1 MIRELINSLN
11 ENLEYLICR
20 IKGNQIIIEAQS
32 SLSQVRCS
40 VFAIVNCDNEYFTF
54 DTGTFWDGRTQYDLY
69 SEAFT
74 PWKWQKELMEYANEV
89 GILFFSTPFDK
100 TAVDFLEG
108 LNVPAYKI
116 ASFEITDIPLIEYI
130 ASKGKPS
137 KREGF
142 SLSQEGL
149 TLNNSDN

>member
-54 DTGTFWDGRTQYDLY
+54 DTGTFWDGRTQYDLDLY

-74 PWKWQKELMEYANEV
+74 PWKWQRELMEYVNEV
-89 GILFFSTPFDK
+89 RIFLFSTFFNK
-100 TAVDFLEG
+100 NAVDFLEE
-108 LNVPAYKI
+108 LSVLAYKVAYLKI
-116 ASFEITDIPLIEYI
+116 RIFRLLSIQLL
-130 ASKGKPS
+130 KGN
-137 KREGF
+137 R
-142 SLSQEGL
+142 
-149 TLNNSDN
+149 